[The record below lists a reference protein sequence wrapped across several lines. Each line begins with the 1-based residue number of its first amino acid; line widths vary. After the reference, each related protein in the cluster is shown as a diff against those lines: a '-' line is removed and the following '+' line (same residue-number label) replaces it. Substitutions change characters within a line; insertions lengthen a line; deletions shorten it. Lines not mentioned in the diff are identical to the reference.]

1 MFMRSNS
8 WVIVNK
14 ITGDAIFETWNE
26 NTAKAINTKM
36 YTAMTAYDYL
46 CNLNQKA
53 KNV

>member
-14 ITGDAIFETWNE
+14 ITGNAIFETWNE
-26 NTAKAINTKM
+26 NTAKAINTDK
-36 YTAMTAYDYL
+36 YAVMTAYEYL
-46 CNLNQKA
+46 CNLNQEA